1 MAVQREERRLAA
13 ILSAD
18 VVGYS
23 RLMGADESGTLA
35 RLKTHRGE
43 IIDPKIA
50 EHHGRIAKLMG
61 DGVLVEFASVV
72 DAVQCATD
80 IQRAMADRNA
90 DVAEERRIEL
100 RIGINVGDIIVD
112 GDDIYGDGVNVAARL
127 EGLAEPGGVCI
138 SRSTRDQV
146 RDKLDLALKDMGE
159 VEVKNIARP
168 VRVFR
173 IHIAEQGLAP
183 PPDSPRTSAGRA
195 RTSDQQSIAVLPFE
209 NMSGDP
215 EQEYFA
221 DGIAEDIITALSKVS
236 GMFVIARNSSFTY
249 KGQAVPVQK
258 VSNALGV
265 RHILEGSVRKAGNRV
280 RITAQLVDGTSGG
293 HLWAE
298 RYDRDLKDIFAVQD
312 DVNQQIVSALEVEL
326 KAGEDKRLVEHETD
340 DVVCYDFLLRG
351 RELPGR
357 ASPPHR
363 AGEPV
368 RTARTPGAQPPV
380 RVRDLDRWQPAVDQR
395 PEAQARG
402 HVRNRPQGMG
412 LGRADA
418 DHSARRGEAAA
429 RQGVDGLLK
438 VSIGCESRMAVMSAA
453 WFVEFRQRLPWLLQ
467 VD

>member
-326 KAGEDKRLVEHETD
+326 KAGEDKRLVSTKPMTWS
-340 DVVCYDFLLRG
+340 VTTFCCAA
-351 RELPGR
+351 
-357 ASPPHR
+357 ASCPD
-363 AGEPV
+363 AQV
-368 RTARTPGAQPPV
+368 RRIEQASQYVPLERLALSPQCGFATSIVGNRLSINDQRRKLEVMCETARKVWV
-380 RVRDLDRWQPAVDQR
+380 R
-395 PEAQARG
+395 
-402 HVRNRPQGMG
+402 
-412 LGRADA
+412 
-418 DHSARRGEAAA
+418 ARRRRSFGAT
-429 RQGVDGLLK
+429 R
-438 VSIGCESRMAVMSAA
+438 
-453 WFVEFRQRLPWLLQ
+453 
-467 VD
+467 